1 MKIEA
6 LVFSVDDVL
15 YDTSQQLSA
24 SRMSAVRAMR
34 EAGLPVDVETAYR
47 KLEEIAK
54 ERGPDDTKHFDK
66 LLERLGLKWNPEVI
80 AAGVVA
86 YRATSPVYL
95 MPFPDTV
102 PTLLKLRDAG
112 YKLGV
117 ASKGRAVK
125 QWQKLIQLGLEH
137 MFHAVTISEETGSES
152 LTTETLTKTIEKL
165 DSKPEGSAFVGCD
178 LSREIAVANAAKMI
192 TVRIKTGVNR
202 ASSPRSPA
210 ERPAFEIDKLSDLLE
225 ILRHEGTR

>member
-1 MKIEA
+1 MKVES
-6 LVFSVDDVL
+6 LVFAIDDVL

-24 SRMSAVRAMR
+24 SRMSAVRAMKS
-34 EAGLPVDVETAYR
+34 AGLPIDVETAYR
-47 KLEEIAK
+47 KLEEIAN
-54 ERGPDDTKHFDK
+54 ERGPDDTRHFDM

-86 YRATSPVYL
+86 YRATSPIYL
-95 MPFPDTV
+95 TPFPDTV

-137 MFHAVTISEETGSES
+137 IFHAVTISEETGSEA
-152 LTTETLTKTIEKL
+152 LATETLSRTLEKL
-165 DSKPEGSAFVGCD
+165 KVKPEKAAFVGCS
-178 LSREIAVANAAKMI
+178 LSREIVVANRSKII
-192 TVRIKTGVNR
+192 TIRMRTGTNR
-202 ASSPRSPA
+202 ASTPKKPD
-210 ERPAFEIDKLSDLLE
+210 EKPVFEIDKLSDLFDVLQ
-225 ILRHEGTR
+225 LKT